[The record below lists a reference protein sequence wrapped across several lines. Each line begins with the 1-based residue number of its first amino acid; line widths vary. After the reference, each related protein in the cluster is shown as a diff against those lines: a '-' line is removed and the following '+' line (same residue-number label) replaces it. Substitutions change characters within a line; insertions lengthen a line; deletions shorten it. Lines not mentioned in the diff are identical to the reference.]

1 MNNHEMDQLRAMRT
15 FARVVD
21 EGSFAAAARA
31 QDEAPAVVTRLVAE
45 LEAHLG
51 ARLLHRSTRRMAL
64 TEVGERYLERV
75 RQVLADVDEAQ
86 AQVQAATSEPSGL
99 VRLRLPP
106 AFAVHQLA
114 RHLPAFHARHP
125 KVSLELSADL
135 PVETVDD
142 THDLTL
148 MVLSQPL
155 QGDFVARRLARS
167 EIVMCASPAYLRQR
181 GCPRVPQDLARHEL
195 LLPMRSDV
203 QRGVRFERAAGA
215 RSPAQTV
222 EMLPPHPLL
231 RTASADTL
239 LAAALAGLGVVG
251 MASMVI
257 DEALREGRL
266 ERVLPRW
273 RLFSLTLWVGMPTR
287 KHLPARTR
295 ALLDF
300 LVETFGA
307 RPDRDPWLEGVRLPV

>member
-1 MNNHEMDQLRAMRT
+1 MDQLRAMRV

-21 EGSFAAAARA
+21 QGSFAAAARA
-31 QDEAPAVVTRLVAE
+31 QNEAPAVVTRLVAE

-51 ARLLHRSTRRMAL
+51 ARLLHRSTRRIAL

-75 RQVLADVDEAQ
+75 RQVLADVDDAQ
-86 AQVQAATSEPSGL
+86 ALVQAAATEPSGL

-114 RHLPAFHARHP
+114 RHLPDFHARHP
-125 KVSLELSADL
+125 KVRLELSAEG

-155 QGDFVARRLARS
+155 QGDFVARRLART
-167 EIVMCASPAYLRQR
+167 EIVACAAPAYLRRR
-181 GCPRVPQDLARHEL
+181 GRPVLPQDLAAHEL
-195 LLPMRSDV
+195 LLPLRSDL
-203 QRGVRFERAAGA
+203 RSGVRFERAVGEGRAGEA
-215 RSPAQTV
+215 TTL
-222 EMLPPHPLL
+222 LPPQPVL

-239 LAAALAGLGVVG
+239 LAAAVAGLGVVG
-251 MASMVI
+251 LASMVI

-266 ERVLPRW
+266 ERVLPEW
-273 RLFSLTLWVGMPTR
+273 RLFALTLWVGMPTR

-307 RPDRDPWLEGVRLPV
+307 RPDSDPWLEGIRPDT